1 VAATARIA
9 LPYAAQAQRL
19 VVVVRTSSPEAC
31 VPIIDVLVEAG
42 IRAIELTLTTPGALD
57 VLSTARAR
65 HSDRVDLGMGTV
77 LSGED
82 ARLSLAAG
90 AQFLVTP
97 GVVLDA
103 ITLAR
108 ASGVAAV
115 CGALTPTEVM
125 TAWSAG
131 ASAIKLFPASLLSTS
146 YLRELRGPFPDLVAI
161 PSGGLGV
168 DDIRPW
174 LDAGCA
180 VVSLGGAVTSGS
192 LDHIARTATEAIRV
206 ATSGPARP
214 PR

>member
-1 VAATARIA
+1 
-9 LPYAAQAQRL
+9 
-19 VVVVRTSSPEAC
+19 VVVVRAASPEAC
-31 VPIIDVLVEAG
+31 VPIVDVLVEVG

-57 VLSTARAR
+57 LLSTARAR
-65 HSDRVDLGMGTV
+65 YGDRVDLGMGTV

-108 ASGVAAV
+108 ASDVASI

-125 TAWSAG
+125 AAWSAG
-131 ASAIKLFPASLLSTS
+131 ASAIKLFPASLLSTR
-146 YLRELRGPFPDLVAI
+146 YLRELRGPFPDLVAM
-161 PSGGLGV
+161 PSGGVGI
-168 DDIRPW
+168 DGIARW

-180 VVSLGGAVTSGS
+180 AVSLGGAVTSGS
-192 LDHIARTATEAIRV
+192 LDDIARTATEAIRV

-214 PR
+214 ER

>member
-1 VAATARIA
+1 
-9 LPYAAQAQRL
+9 
-19 VVVVRTSSPEAC
+19 
-31 VPIIDVLVEAG
+31 
-42 IRAIELTLTTPGALD
+42 
-57 VLSTARAR
+57 
-65 HSDRVDLGMGTV
+65 MGTV

-108 ASGVAAV
+108 AAGVASV

-146 YLRELRGPFPDLVAI
+146 YLRELRGPFPDLVVM
-161 PSGGLGV
+161 PSGGVGI
-168 DDIRPW
+168 DGIARW

-180 VVSLGGAVTSGS
+180 AVSLGGAVTSGS
-192 LDHIARTATEAIRV
+192 LDDIARTATEAIRV

-214 PR
+214 ER